1 MLRIAVCED
10 LVQDAKRMERLLRH
24 AMESYPFPAV
34 IQIFSC
40 GEDFLAAL
48 ESGEKF
54 DLCLLDVFLGGIDG
68 VQAARRATALR
79 PDLLVAFI
87 TTSRDFAAEA
97 FDLDAVYYLI
107 KPVTEENLSTLLQ
120 RYFRR
125 RGKPS
130 PTLNI
135 QTSARL
141 YAFPLRQVLKI
152 QSSNKGVEIY
162 LQGQLEPQRIP
173 LPLVRVEEQLDP
185 NLFLKISRGLIV
197 PMNAIVRMD
206 KETCF
211 LKDGSSALLS
221 RRERKEIHRRYNDFL
236 FRSL

>member
-1 MLRIAVCED
+1 M
-10 LVQDAKRMERLLRH
+10 
-24 AMESYPFPAV
+24 
-34 IQIFSC
+34 
-40 GEDFLAAL
+40 
-48 ESGEKF
+48 
-54 DLCLLDVFLGGIDG
+54 
-68 VQAARRATALR
+68 
-79 PDLLVAFI
+79 
-87 TTSRDFAAEA
+87 
-97 FDLDAVYYLI
+97 
-107 KPVTEENLSTLLQ
+107 Q

-211 LKDGSSALLS
+211 LKDGTSALLS